1 MPTGCG
7 KTSIFKYL
15 LKLLSLTRAKL
26 KVSDSEPSWNL
37 DEATFEKMGALMNDN
52 GGRLLGI
59 YDEMTTFLTQIN
71 LYKSRGQVDSHDV
84 AVFLQLYNG
93 HPWSRKTVTGDANFI
108 MERTSLTVG
117 GFTQPMVARQMIE
130 QQGSTEK
137 GLAQRFMWMFPQPL
151 FAKFGNLE
159 PVDEKF
165 MESLGMYFIKT
176 NLRT

>member
-26 KVSDSEPSWNL
+26 KVSDLEPSWNL

-93 HPWSRKTVTGDANFI
+93 HPWSRKTG
-108 MERTSLTVG
+108 
-117 GFTQPMVARQMIE
+117 
-130 QQGSTEK
+130 
-137 GLAQRFMWMFPQPL
+137 
-151 FAKFGNLE
+151 KF
-159 PVDEKF
+159 
-165 MESLGMYFIKT
+165 
-176 NLRT
+176 

>member
-1 MPTGCG
+1 M
-7 KTSIFKYL
+7 
-15 LKLLSLTRAKL
+15 
-26 KVSDSEPSWNL
+26 SDSEPSWNL

-59 YDEMTTFLTQIN
+59 YDEITTFLTQIN

-117 GFTQPMVARQMIE
+117 GFTQPMVAR
-130 QQGSTEK
+130 
-137 GLAQRFMWMFPQPL
+137 
-151 FAKFGNLE
+151 
-159 PVDEKF
+159 
-165 MESLGMYFIKT
+165 
-176 NLRT
+176 